1 MSKTVEQ
8 MMSDLIAV
16 ISERMHTLGLT
27 AEELADRADIEET
40 TMLNL
45 LALREPLEV
54 EQLVRIGNALGERAG
69 DLAKAGEER

>member
-1 MSKTVEQ
+1 MRKTVEQ
-8 MMSDLIAV
+8 MMIDLIAV
-16 ISERMHTLGLT
+16 ISERMHALGLT